1 MVSGGQSAQVRIL
14 LDTHTFLWWN
24 EASPRL
30 SKKALVLVAD
40 PANTVLLSV
49 VSAWEL
55 VLKTQ
60 TGKLRLPESPSVYV
74 PTRMGHYA
82 MEALPVTLAHVLASE
97 ALPFH
102 HRDPF
107 DRLLIAQAIVE
118 GIPIVTADPE
128 FRRYKIKVAW

>member
-1 MVSGGQSAQVRIL
+1 MKLL

-30 SKKALVLVAD
+30 SKKALVLLSD
-40 PANTVLLSV
+40 PANTLLLSV

-60 TGKLRLPESPSVYV
+60 TGKLRLPESLNVYV
-74 PTRMGHYA
+74 PTRMAHYA
-82 MEALPVTLAHVLASE
+82 MHALPVSLAHALASE
-97 ALPFH
+97 SLPLH

-107 DRLLIAQAIVE
+107 DRLLIAQAAIE
-118 GIPIVTADPE
+118 GVPIVTADPE
-128 FRRYKIKVAW
+128 FRRYAIKVVW

>member
-1 MVSGGQSAQVRIL
+1 MRIL

-30 SKKALVLVAD
+30 SKKALVLLAD
-40 PANTVLLSV
+40 PANTLLLSV

-60 TGKLRLPESPSVYV
+60 TGKLRLPEPPSVYV
-74 PTRMGHYA
+74 PTRMAHYA
-82 MEALPVTLAHVLASE
+82 MAALPVTLAHVLAAES
-97 ALPFH
+97 LPLH

-107 DRLLIAQAIVE
+107 DRLLIAQATIE
-118 GIPIVTADPE
+118 GVPIVTADPD
-128 FRRYKIKVAW
+128 FRRYAIKVVW

>member
-1 MVSGGQSAQVRIL
+1 VRIL

-30 SKKALVLVAD
+30 SKKVLGFLAD
-40 PANTVLLSV
+40 PANTLLLSV

-60 TGKLRLPESPSVYV
+60 AGKLRLAESPSVYV
-74 PTRMGHYA
+74 PTRMAHYA
-82 MEALPVTLAHVLASE
+82 MEALPVTLAHVLE
-97 ALPFH
+97 AESLPRH

-107 DRLLIAQAIVE
+107 DRLLIAQATIEDV
-118 GIPIVTADPE
+118 PIVTADPQ
-128 FRRYKIKVAW
+128 FRHYAIKVLW